1 MNRLITALLSAVAVS
16 AIAAG
21 PAMAFD
27 KVDWDWK
34 TKIHT
39 DVDIDVTIHLNAYVD
54 GMVQVEKLQIFL
66 GDVNAE
72 SNVSCITNTP
82 FYPVV
87 DRKKD
92 EHRDD
97 YKPGE
102 YKPGDSKDQT
112 YAIDEGYRGRH
123 DFDKIDVKPL
133 DAVTQ
138 LPIVL
143 SSATAI
149 GNNQSIT
156 SDVPVFL
163 HDGQFVANV
172 RDNYDGEVWNNP
184 SELYGAGWGG
194 GGGNVN
200 TDIAAL
206 FTLGAVFGV
215 LTPANIHA
223 ESNVYNIQNASVDS
237 SATAVA
243 NNISVTLQTN
253 DVANHIL
260 IADITQFALANV
272 TADSDVHGV
281 TATGYSNMRQL
292 TTPTLETVD
301 GQANV
306 LVQVPTPWVS
316 SVATAIGNNTS
327 INVGLVPHK

>member
-1 MNRLITALLSAVAVS
+1 MNRLITALLGAVAVS

-39 DVDIDVTIHLNAYVD
+39 DIDIDVDIHLNAYVD

-72 SNVSCITNTP
+72 SDVSCITNTP
-82 FYPVV
+82 FYPTVGEHKSYGGYGD
-87 DRKKD
+87 DRKD
-92 EHRDD
+92 
-97 YKPGE
+97 G
-102 YKPGDSKDQT
+102 KDQN
-112 YAIDEGYRGRH
+112 YAIDDGHYGYH
-123 DFDKIDVKPL
+123 DFDKIGVKPL

-172 RDNYDGEVWNNP
+172 RDGEYD
-184 SELYGAGWGG
+184 
-194 GGGNVN
+194 
-200 TDIAAL
+200 T
-206 FTLGAVFGV
+206 
-215 LTPANIHA
+215 
-223 ESNVYNIQNASVDS
+223 
-237 SATAVA
+237 
-243 NNISVTLQTN
+243 
-253 DVANHIL
+253 
-260 IADITQFALANV
+260 
-272 TADSDVHGV
+272 
-281 TATGYSNMRQL
+281 
-292 TTPTLETVD
+292 
-301 GQANV
+301 
-306 LVQVPTPWVS
+306 
-316 SVATAIGNNTS
+316 
-327 INVGLVPHK
+327 